1 MGEGYSEK
9 SRFLANERLGMTTDH
24 GQADYYDPG
33 AESQKKVPQ
42 WLSVSVVKK
51 SLIPFKGQAAK

>member
-9 SRFLANERLGMTTDH
+9 SRFLANERLAMTTDH

-51 SLIPFKGQAAK
+51 SLILFKGQAAK